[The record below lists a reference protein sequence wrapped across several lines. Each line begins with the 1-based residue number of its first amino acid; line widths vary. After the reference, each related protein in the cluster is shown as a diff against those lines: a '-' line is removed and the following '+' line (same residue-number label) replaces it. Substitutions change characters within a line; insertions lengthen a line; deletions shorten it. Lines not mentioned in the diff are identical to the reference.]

1 VGELQE
7 FIGICFFC
15 LHKSCPI
22 FHAYPRLLSA
32 DIQTGV
38 RVGKEGKLQVI
49 DDPVYNRMI
58 FDKGD
63 HYRNAH
69 DFPPALLHEKN

>member
-1 VGELQE
+1 M
-7 FIGICFFC
+7 
-15 LHKSCPI
+15 
-22 FHAYPRLLSA
+22 SA